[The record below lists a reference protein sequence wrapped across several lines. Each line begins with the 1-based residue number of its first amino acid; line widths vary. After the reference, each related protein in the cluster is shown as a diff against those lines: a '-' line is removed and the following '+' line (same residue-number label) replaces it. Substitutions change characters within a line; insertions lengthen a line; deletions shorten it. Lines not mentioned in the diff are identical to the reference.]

1 MTKHLATV
9 KQLVNALGVKTQAK
23 QVINVTGTADFWK
36 VYNDNH
42 EAIDGLFKTLY
53 GNYVLSEVSSP
64 NETTEDVILFELS
77 QMSREFIMACEEP
90 LKRLWM
96 LESVEFNPVENY
108 DRYENLS
115 HVKTGSEEV
124 IGTHTADNN
133 DTKADT
139 GTDTNTTVQN
149 GEVDNTNSGGITS
162 EENTNDTSYSTNLV
176 NTVTNETTDT
186 TKTTTEYKQLETLTS
201 IEKGTTTTLA
211 HKADETNNET
221 RIYHEV
227 ADTDKNHIHGNIGV
241 TTATAMM
248 TEYQQF
254 YSTYSFW
261 KKFWK
266 MYITLFASPIFETTR
281 ECYDM
286 IGGWY

>member
-9 KQLVNALGVKTQAK
+9 KQLVDCLGVKTQAK
-23 QVINVTGTADFWK
+23 QVINITGTADFWK

-42 EAIDGLFKTLY
+42 DAIDGLFKTLY
-53 GNYVLSEVSSP
+53 ANYVLSEVSSP
-64 NETTEDVILFELS
+64 DETTEDVILFELS

-108 DRYENLS
+108 DRHENLS

-124 IGTHTADNN
+124 TGANTADNS
-133 DTKADT
+133 DTKSDT
-139 GTDTNTTVQN
+139 GTDINATVQN

-162 EENTNDTSYSTNLV
+162 EENTNDTSYNTNLV

-186 TKTTTEYKQLETLTS
+186 TKTVTEYKQLETRTS
-201 IEKGTTTTLA
+201 IEKGTTSALV
-211 HKADETNNET
+211 HKADETHQESRVYNN
-221 RIYHEV
+221 V
-227 ADTDKNHIHGNIGV
+227 TDAEENHIHGNIGV

-248 TEYQQF
+248 DEYQQF

-266 MYITLFASPIFETTR
+266 MYITLFASPVFDAER
-281 ECYDM
+281 GDY
-286 IGGWY
+286 Y